1 MPSRLDTGAKD
12 FEKGFRRL
20 LSSERGGGGDVSDS
34 VSSIIKDVIER
45 RDAALLELTARLDGL
60 EAAGVPEL
68 RVAPDEIEAAPG
80 RVDGGLREAI
90 EAAAD
95 RIRAFH
101 ERQRPEDIAYTDD
114 AGVALGLRFVPVD
127 AVGVYVP
134 GGKAAYPSTV
144 LMNAVPAAV
153 AGVGRIAMAVPAPG
167 GNVPDAVLAAAH
179 IAGVAEIWT
188 IGGAQAVAALA
199 YGTET
204 IGAVDKIVGPG
215 NAYVA
220 AAKRQVFGQVGIDSI
235 AGPSEVLVMADNT
248 ANPEWVALDLLSQAE
263 HDEAARSILVT
274 DDAGLAD
281 AVAEAVERLLPGLE
295 RREIAAASWRDH
307 GAVITVRDWDE
318 GAELANRLAPE
329 HLEILTGDP
338 ASVAGRIRHAG
349 SIFLGQ
355 WTPEAVGD
363 YVGGPN
369 HVLPTDRTAR
379 FSSGLGVADFMKRT
393 TTLACDA
400 DSLAAIGGHAV
411 ALAEAEGL
419 EAHGLSIT
427 RRLDR

>member
-1 MPSRLDTGAKD
+1 MPSRLDTGNKD
-12 FEKGFRRL
+12 FEKDFQRL
-20 LSSERGGGGDVSDS
+20 LSAKRGDGEDVTKA
-34 VSSIIKDVIER
+34 VSAILKAVIER
-45 RDAALLELTARLDGL
+45 QDEALLELTAKLDDHK
-60 EAAGVPEL
+60 AANVL
-68 RVAPDEIEAAPG
+68 NLKVAPDEIEAAQG
-80 RVDGGLREAI
+80 RVDGGLRKAI
-90 EAAAD
+90 EAAAG

-101 ERQRPEDIAYTDD
+101 EKQLPEDIAYTDD
-114 AGVALGLRFVPVD
+114 AGVALGLRFAPID

-144 LMNAVPAAV
+144 LMNAIPAAV

-167 GNVPDAVLAAAH
+167 GNVPDAVLAAAS
-179 IAGVAEIWT
+179 IAGVTEIWT
-188 IGGAQAVAALA
+188 IGGAQAVAAFA

-204 IGAVDKIVGPG
+204 IAPVDKIVGPG

-220 AAKRQVFGQVGIDSI
+220 NAKRQVFGQVGIDSI
-235 AGPSEVLVMADNT
+235 AGPSEILVLADG
-248 ANPEWVALDLLSQAE
+248 AGNPEWIALDLLSQAE
-263 HDEAARSILVT
+263 HDEAAQSILIT

-281 AVAEAVERLLPGLE
+281 AVADAVERILPELD
-295 RREIAAASWRDH
+295 RQSIAAASWRDF
-307 GAVITVRDWDE
+307 GAVITVGDWDE
-318 GAELANRLAPE
+318 GVELANRIAPE
-329 HLEILTGDP
+329 HLEIVTGEP
-338 ASVAGRIRHAG
+338 ESLAGRIRHAG

-400 DSLAAIGGHAV
+400 DSLAAIGGAAV
-411 ALAEAEGL
+411 TLAEAEGL
-419 EAHGLSIT
+419 QAHGLSIS
-427 RRLDR
+427 RRLNR

>member
-1 MPSRLDTGAKD
+1 MPSRLDTGDKGFEKD
-12 FEKGFRRL
+12 FQRL
-20 LSSERGGGGDVSDS
+20 LSSRREDGGDVSDS

-45 RDAALLELTARLDGL
+45 RDTALLELTAKLDGL
-60 EAAGVPEL
+60 EAASVL
-68 RVAPDEIEAAPG
+68 DLKVAPDEIEAALG
-80 RVDGGLREAI
+80 RVDGSLRGAI
-90 EAAAD
+90 KAAAD

-101 ERQRPEDIAYTDD
+101 EKQLPKDIAYTDD
-114 AGVALGLRFVPVD
+114 AGVALGLRFVPIE

-144 LMNAVPAAV
+144 LMNAIPAAV
-153 AGVGRIAMAVPAPG
+153 AGVDRIAMAVPAPG
-167 GNVPDAVLAAAH
+167 GDVPDAVLSAAH
-179 IAGVAEIWT
+179 IAGVTEIWT
-188 IGGAQAVAALA
+188 IGGAQAIAALA
-199 YGTET
+199 YGTGT
-204 IGAVDKIVGPG
+204 IEAVDKVVGPG

-235 AGPSEVLVMADNT
+235 AGPSEVLVMADNS
-248 ANPEWVALDLLSQAE
+248 ANPEWIALDLLSQAE

-274 DDAGLAD
+274 DDHGLAD
-281 AVAEAVERLLPGLE
+281 AVAKAVERLLPELD
-295 RREIAAASWRDH
+295 RKEIAAASWRDH
-307 GAVITVRDWDE
+307 GAIIAVRNWDE
-318 GAELANRLAPE
+318 GVDLANRIAPE

-338 ASVAGRIRHAG
+338 GSIAKRIRHAG

-411 ALAEAEGL
+411 ALAQAEGL
-419 EAHGLSIT
+419 QAHGLSIT
-427 RRLDR
+427 RRLNR